1 MGGRGTYA
9 VGNNVPFSYK
19 TVDKIEG
26 VKVLEPVDNRRSF
39 KLPEE
44 SHTSNS
50 YIELDKNGVFRQ
62 MSFYNDKHEA
72 IFEIGYHNEKTL
84 GKESVLHVHLYKKPG
99 DINHKCAQ
107 KFVIGHGNEYYEKYK
122 KYFKG
127 VKL

>member
-26 VKVLEPVDNRRSF
+26 VKVLEPVDNKRSF

-44 SHTSNS
+44 SHTRNS
-50 YIELDKNGVFRQ
+50 YIVLDKNGIFKQ
-62 MSFYNDKHEA
+62 MRFYNDKHET
-72 IFEIGYHNEKTL
+72 IFEIGYHNENTL
-84 GKESVLHVHLYKKPG
+84 GKERVLHVHLYKNPG
-99 DINHKCAQ
+99 DINHKRAQ
-107 KFVIGHGNEYYEKYK
+107 KFVIGPGNEYYEKYK